1 MRIAHA
7 RYLSLLA
14 CLRAWPA
21 FAADHVTFGL
31 DWRAEAEY
39 GGYYQAQATGIYA
52 RHGLDVTIEQ
62 GGPQV
67 NHTQLLIAG
76 RLDFNITSNSLLA
89 LNFVRQDIPFRTV
102 AAMFQKDPSVLIAHQ
117 GQGDDSFADLK
128 GKPIMIGAD
137 TRAGWWNFL
146 KARFGY
152 TDAQIR
158 PYTFNLQPFVASK
171 TAIQQ
176 GFLGS
181 EPLSIEQAT
190 GQKPVV
196 LLVADAGYKG
206 YASLI
211 GASDKMIASRPDL
224 VQRFVDA
231 SIEGWY
237 SYLYGDPSPANA
249 AIRKANPEMTDAL
262 LAYGRESMKEHGIV
276 DSGDALKDGIGAMTD
291 ARWKAFYDEMVE
303 IGLYPRGMDYTK
315 AYTLRFVDKGVGME
329 RKKSS
334 GYDERNPTPP
344 PPRPAAPPLPPR

>member
-1 MRIAHA
+1 MRRSAA
-7 RYLSLLA
+7 RLMLLA
-14 CLRAWPA
+14 TLLAAAFPA
-21 FAADHVTFGL
+21 TAADHVTFGL
-31 DWRAEAEY
+31 DWKAEAEY

-67 NHTQLLIAG
+67 NHTQLLLAG
-76 RLDFNITSNSLLA
+76 RLDFNIISNSLLA
-89 LNFVRQDIPFRTV
+89 LNLAKQNVPFRAV
-102 AAMFQKDPSVLIAHQ
+102 AAMFQKDPSVLIAHA
-117 GQGDDSFADLK
+117 GQGNDSFAAFK

-158 PYTFNLQPFVASK
+158 PYTFNLLPFMASK
-171 TAIQQ
+171 SAIQE

-181 EPLSIEQAT
+181 EPFSIQQAS
-190 GQKPVV
+190 GEKPVV
-196 LLVADAGYKG
+196 LLVADAGYNG

-211 GASDKMIASRPDL
+211 GTSDKLIAEKPDL

-249 AIRKANPEMTDAL
+249 AIKAANPEMTDAL
-262 LAYGRESMKEHGIV
+262 IAYGRATMKEHGV
-276 DSGDALKDGIGAMTD
+276 LDSGDALKDGIGAMTD
-291 ARWKAFYDEMVE
+291 ARWKAFYDAMAA
-303 IGLYPRGMDYTK
+303 IGLYPKGMDYRK
-315 AYTLRFVDKGVGME
+315 AYTLQFVDKRVGMDM
-329 RKKSS
+329 R
-334 GYDERNPTPP
+334 R
-344 PPRPAAPPLPPR
+344 

>member
-1 MRIAHA
+1 MQDRRDPTGGRPKMRRVTA
-7 RYLSLLA
+7 LSLVLLA
-14 CLRAWPA
+14 LLCAAGPPA
-21 FAADHVTFGL
+21 AAADHVTFGL
-31 DWRAEAEY
+31 DWKAEAEY

-76 RLDFNITSNSLLA
+76 RLDFNITSNALLA
-89 LNFVRQDIPFRTV
+89 LNFVRQDVPFRAV
-102 AAMFQKDPSVLIAHQ
+102 AAFFQKDPSVLIAHA
-117 GQGDDSFADLK
+117 GQGNDSFAALK

-146 KARFGY
+146 KTRFGY

-158 PYTFNLQPFVASK
+158 PYTFNLQPFMASK
-171 TAIQQ
+171 AAIQE

-181 EPLSIEQAT
+181 EPFSIKEAT
-190 GQKPVV
+190 GETPVV
-196 LLVADAGYKG
+196 LLIADAGYDG

-211 GASDKMIASRPDL
+211 GTSDKLIAEKPDL

-249 AIRKANPEMTDAL
+249 AIKKANPEMTDAL
-262 LAYGRESMKEHGIV
+262 IAYGRASMKEHGVV

-291 ARWKAFYDEMVE
+291 ARWKAFYDEMAAV
-303 IGLYPRGMDYTK
+303 GLYPKGMDYKK
-315 AYTLRFVDKGVGME
+315 AYTPQFVDKRVGMDAK
-329 RKKSS
+329 RQ
-334 GYDERNPTPP
+334 
-344 PPRPAAPPLPPR
+344 